1 MPKLDDAMRDAIL
14 QEKSS
19 LTNKQLQDKYGVSRS
34 TIQRIKLPDLESR
47 VSEFTAES
55 RAPDTAKQDFADKF
69 VKTLLEEDYF
79 HLINTTW
86 NKSSIKLK
94 LMIGFVI
101 LLTILG
107 LLSLIKIIS
116 SKISIKS

>member
-1 MPKLDDAMRDAIL
+1 MGINRK
-14 QEKSS
+14 ESS
-19 LTNKQLQDKYGVSRS
+19 
-34 TIQRIKLPDLESR
+34 
-47 VSEFTAES
+47 
-55 RAPDTAKQDFADKF
+55 ADKF